1 MRDTY
6 VTDGHATD
14 HPAADI
20 ETVVVDPED
29 VIEALRRNQEAEDPL
44 CRHVLRLT
52 PPFEEEIRAEAYV
65 QEGPE
70 RYRPDRE
77 PEPLHLDPATFVRNE
92 DGDHPNETHIT
103 VPARAR
109 AREAAREDHG
119 DDVDET
125 TVDEYHGRALEEWEK
140 LVRDSFVTTIR
151 IHFEPATG
159 DEIWTSA
166 RYEATDG

>member
-1 MRDTY
+1 MRDTH

-29 VIEALRRNQEAEDPL
+29 VIEAFRRNHAEEGPL
-44 CRHVLRLT
+44 RTHVLRLT
-52 PPFEEEIRAEAYV
+52 PPFEEAVRAETYV
-65 QEGPE
+65 QEGPK
-70 RYRPDRE
+70 RYPPDRE

-92 DGDHPNETHIT
+92 AGDHPNETHIT
-103 VPARAR
+103 VPARTQ

-125 TVDEYHGRALEEWEK
+125 TVDEYHGRALEEWERR
-140 LVRDSFVTTIR
+140 VRDSFVPTIR
-151 IHFEPATG
+151 IYFEPATG